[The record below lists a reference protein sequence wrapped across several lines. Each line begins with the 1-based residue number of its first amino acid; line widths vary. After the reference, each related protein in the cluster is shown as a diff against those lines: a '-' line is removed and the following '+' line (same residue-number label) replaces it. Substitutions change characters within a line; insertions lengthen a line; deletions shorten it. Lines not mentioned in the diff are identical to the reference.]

1 MRRGREIICPLCL
14 FWDFVVFV
22 VPSSMQCKRS
32 RKFILLNISDHVIPH
47 THTPHTHTH
56 PALTFNNKDSVGEL
70 RSKKQRDE
78 DTGQC
83 TASFYGKTFIG
94 SGIRRF
100 RLKCRVA
107 NVSAGTDPDPD
118 PNPNPNPNSYRLC
131 PFECL
136 CRRVSVLGE

>member
-1 MRRGREIICPLCL
+1 
-14 FWDFVVFV
+14 
-22 VPSSMQCKRS
+22 MQCKRS

-100 RLKCRVA
+100 RLNCRVT
-107 NVSAGTDPDPD
+107 NVSAGAEDVAMVCAGGALMVWGSNKCGQCSLGHN
-118 PNPNPNPNSYRLC
+118 NPVTSPAVVEGIQN
-131 PFECL
+131 
-136 CRRVSVLGE
+136 VVQVQ